1 MGTTGKVGRG
11 RRTAAWV
18 LLVVA
23 VLLTPITLGVR
34 WVNFEV
40 SDADRFV
47 ATLGPLAEDPEVQQ
61 AVADRLSTE
70 IVNAIDVEQLAEDAL
85 PTRAAFL
92 AAPLTGAV
100 EDFADQE
107 ILALLETEQFAQ
119 IWREALR
126 IAHEAADALLSGKD
140 DGGIQVEDGRV
151 ILDLKEFADVVIE
164 RLSDRGLTI
173 VEDIPTDSINT
184 HITLFE
190 SQTLADAQTAV
201 ELLNTLSWVLL
212 VVALVF
218 FALSA
223 VLLGDARRGLLR
235 IGIGLLIGGL
245 LLALGLAVG
254 RGAYLD
260 AVVAAGA
267 KRSVQQI
274 VFDQVVGSLRV
285 ALRATIALGIILAIG
300 AWVTG
305 PSGAATRVRGFTSGL
320 LGKGADGVSGT
331 RVGDVGVLRW
341 LGAHERAVEIVV
353 LVLAAFFLLSWQA
366 PSAATVLWLAL
377 FTLVL
382 LALVAVGARAGRA
395 GVRDGAAEETPELSE
410 EPEPVT

>member
-1 MGTTGKVGRG
+1 
-11 RRTAAWV
+11 
-18 LLVVA
+18 
-23 VLLTPITLGVR
+23 
-34 WVNFEV
+34 VNFEV

-61 AVADRLSTE
+61 AVANRLTTE
-70 IVNAIDVEQLAEDAL
+70 IVNALDVDQLAEDAL
-85 PTRAAFL
+85 PARAAFL
-92 AAPLTGAV
+92 AGPLTGAV
-100 EDFADQE
+100 EDFTNQE
-107 ILALLETEQFAQ
+107 ILTLLETEQFAQ

-140 DGGIQVEDGRV
+140 DGAVQVEDGRV

-173 VEDIPTDSINT
+173 VEDIPTESINT
-184 HITLFE
+184 RITLFE
-190 SQTLADAQTAV
+190 SKTLAEAQTGV
-201 ELLNTLSWVLL
+201 ELLHTLSWFLL
-212 VVALVF
+212 AVALVC

-223 VLLGDARRGLLR
+223 VLLGDARRGLFR
-235 IGIGLLIGGL
+235 IGIGLVVGAL
-245 LLALGLAVG
+245 LLALGLAAG

-285 ALRATIALGIILAIG
+285 ALRTTLALGVIVAIG

-305 PSGAATRVRGFTSGL
+305 PSGAATRVRAFTSGL
-320 LGKGADGVSGT
+320 LGKGADEVSGT
-331 RVGDVGVLRW
+331 RVGDVGLLRW
-341 LGAHERAVEIVV
+341 LGGHERAVEIVV

-382 LALVAVGARAGRA
+382 LGLVAVGARAGRA
-395 GVRDGAAEETPELSE
+395 GAPDGTAGEITDLSE
-410 EPEPVT
+410 EPEPVA